1 MINNFFRKINVKFA
15 IYFCFIASSIIIFLL
30 ILEFFNVIPF
40 GVIWTGEEVI
50 NGTYHFG
57 SSRFY
62 RILELRDLAFRIN
75 VMVFI
80 ISTLNTNFFKSSNFS
95 ISNNDRSS
103 LIFLLAF
110 NSFLTSMIIADYIDM
125 ELLNN
130 ITPILHIFVQ
140 ILHLVC
146 IYRILLD
153 RPRVEDKQLL

>member
-50 NGTYHFG
+50 NVTYHFG

-62 RILELRDLAFRIN
+62 RILELRDLSFRIN

-80 ISTLNTNFFKSSNFS
+80 ISTLNINFFKSTNFS

-110 NSFLTSMIIADYIDM
+110 NAFLTSMIIADYIDM

-140 ILHLVC
+140 MLHLVC